1 MSRERELD
9 AWIDGLLADPQFH
22 GHPLHQAL
30 ARLRQQSLEQLV
42 RLERIARISD
52 GFQSMAREQNLSLS
66 ERYHKQLRRL
76 EKVARISDRYQQMMR
91 DLNLALKEASI
102 RDPLTGLPNR
112 RMLLER
118 LREEN
123 ERSQRHGQSYVL
135 AMLDVDFFKQV
146 NDTWGHDSGDR
157 VLVEIARA
165 MESELREYDLCG
177 RWGGEEFLL
186 LLPQTRLQDAGPVL
200 ERVRDSVR
208 TLAVRVGT
216 EALSVTAS
224 VGVTEHRIGETYSQT
239 VNRADAALLD
249 AKRSGRDKC
258 VFAALPPLPAP
269 SRPAPARFEAL
280 QPLQPHLASA
290 EVHQQRLKRLEAR
303 HRQLQGQDDAVG
315 AVVFGRHAGAQRQA
329 ARLEQRV
336 VGEGTGEAH
345 PTALDQL
352 AARRLL
358 QALGRAAAIGAGEA
372 AGAELDAT
380 EPAADQHRHA
390 VHVLS
395 LDGRQDRPPGAA
407 AGFAVV
413 AEAVLRAALPGP
425 AVVSGGSV
433 AVGGDERLRL
443 VLVGHRR
450 GDGVEAALADF
461 LAVFGEALQG
471 ARHRV
476 QAAGGVSPQPLR
488 MIRTRLSAAAA
499 KSCLDMRL
507 RPVTRPIWL
516 AKSA

>member
-1 MSRERELD
+1 M
-9 AWIDGLLADPQFH
+9 
-22 GHPLHQAL
+22 
-30 ARLRQQSLEQLV
+30 

-208 TLAVRVGT
+208 TLAVRVST

-269 SRPAPARFEAL
+269 SRPAPAR
-280 QPLQPHLASA
+280 
-290 EVHQQRLKRLEAR
+290 
-303 HRQLQGQDDAVG
+303 
-315 AVVFGRHAGAQRQA
+315 
-329 ARLEQRV
+329 
-336 VGEGTGEAH
+336 
-345 PTALDQL
+345 
-352 AARRLL
+352 
-358 QALGRAAAIGAGEA
+358 
-372 AGAELDAT
+372 
-380 EPAADQHRHA
+380 
-390 VHVLS
+390 
-395 LDGRQDRPPGAA
+395 
-407 AGFAVV
+407 
-413 AEAVLRAALPGP
+413 
-425 AVVSGGSV
+425 
-433 AVGGDERLRL
+433 
-443 VLVGHRR
+443 
-450 GDGVEAALADF
+450 
-461 LAVFGEALQG
+461 
-471 ARHRV
+471 
-476 QAAGGVSPQPLR
+476 
-488 MIRTRLSAAAA
+488 
-499 KSCLDMRL
+499 
-507 RPVTRPIWL
+507 
-516 AKSA
+516 

>member
-1 MSRERELD
+1 M
-9 AWIDGLLADPQFH
+9 
-22 GHPLHQAL
+22 
-30 ARLRQQSLEQLV
+30 

-91 DLNLALKEASI
+91 DLHLALKEASI

-135 AMLDVDFFKQV
+135 AMRDVDFFKQV

-269 SRPAPARFEAL
+269 SRPAPAR
-280 QPLQPHLASA
+280 
-290 EVHQQRLKRLEAR
+290 
-303 HRQLQGQDDAVG
+303 
-315 AVVFGRHAGAQRQA
+315 
-329 ARLEQRV
+329 
-336 VGEGTGEAH
+336 
-345 PTALDQL
+345 
-352 AARRLL
+352 
-358 QALGRAAAIGAGEA
+358 
-372 AGAELDAT
+372 
-380 EPAADQHRHA
+380 
-390 VHVLS
+390 
-395 LDGRQDRPPGAA
+395 
-407 AGFAVV
+407 
-413 AEAVLRAALPGP
+413 
-425 AVVSGGSV
+425 
-433 AVGGDERLRL
+433 
-443 VLVGHRR
+443 
-450 GDGVEAALADF
+450 
-461 LAVFGEALQG
+461 
-471 ARHRV
+471 
-476 QAAGGVSPQPLR
+476 
-488 MIRTRLSAAAA
+488 
-499 KSCLDMRL
+499 
-507 RPVTRPIWL
+507 
-516 AKSA
+516 

>member
-1 MSRERELD
+1 M
-9 AWIDGLLADPQFH
+9 
-22 GHPLHQAL
+22 
-30 ARLRQQSLEQLV
+30 RQ
-42 RLERIARISD
+42 ERIARISD

-269 SRPAPARFEAL
+269 SRPAPAR
-280 QPLQPHLASA
+280 
-290 EVHQQRLKRLEAR
+290 
-303 HRQLQGQDDAVG
+303 
-315 AVVFGRHAGAQRQA
+315 
-329 ARLEQRV
+329 
-336 VGEGTGEAH
+336 
-345 PTALDQL
+345 
-352 AARRLL
+352 
-358 QALGRAAAIGAGEA
+358 
-372 AGAELDAT
+372 
-380 EPAADQHRHA
+380 
-390 VHVLS
+390 
-395 LDGRQDRPPGAA
+395 
-407 AGFAVV
+407 
-413 AEAVLRAALPGP
+413 
-425 AVVSGGSV
+425 
-433 AVGGDERLRL
+433 
-443 VLVGHRR
+443 
-450 GDGVEAALADF
+450 
-461 LAVFGEALQG
+461 
-471 ARHRV
+471 
-476 QAAGGVSPQPLR
+476 
-488 MIRTRLSAAAA
+488 
-499 KSCLDMRL
+499 
-507 RPVTRPIWL
+507 
-516 AKSA
+516 

>member
-1 MSRERELD
+1 M
-9 AWIDGLLADPQFH
+9 
-22 GHPLHQAL
+22 
-30 ARLRQQSLEQLV
+30 

-249 AKRSGRDKC
+249 AKRSGRDNC
-258 VFAALPPLPAP
+258 VFAALPP
-269 SRPAPARFEAL
+269 APASPR
-280 QPLQPHLASA
+280 PTP
-290 EVHQQRLKRLEAR
+290 AR
-303 HRQLQGQDDAVG
+303 
-315 AVVFGRHAGAQRQA
+315 
-329 ARLEQRV
+329 
-336 VGEGTGEAH
+336 
-345 PTALDQL
+345 
-352 AARRLL
+352 
-358 QALGRAAAIGAGEA
+358 
-372 AGAELDAT
+372 
-380 EPAADQHRHA
+380 
-390 VHVLS
+390 
-395 LDGRQDRPPGAA
+395 
-407 AGFAVV
+407 
-413 AEAVLRAALPGP
+413 
-425 AVVSGGSV
+425 
-433 AVGGDERLRL
+433 
-443 VLVGHRR
+443 
-450 GDGVEAALADF
+450 
-461 LAVFGEALQG
+461 
-471 ARHRV
+471 
-476 QAAGGVSPQPLR
+476 
-488 MIRTRLSAAAA
+488 
-499 KSCLDMRL
+499 
-507 RPVTRPIWL
+507 
-516 AKSA
+516 

>member
-1 MSRERELD
+1 
-9 AWIDGLLADPQFH
+9 
-22 GHPLHQAL
+22 
-30 ARLRQQSLEQLV
+30 
-42 RLERIARISD
+42 
-52 GFQSMAREQNLSLS
+52 
-66 ERYHKQLRRL
+66 
-76 EKVARISDRYQQMMR
+76 MMR

-249 AKRSGRDKC
+249 AKRSDRDKC
-258 VFAALPPLPAP
+258 VFAALRRFLPLPP
-269 SRPAPARFEAL
+269 GS
-280 QPLQPHLASA
+280 SA
-290 EVHQQRLKRLEAR
+290 
-303 HRQLQGQDDAVG
+303 
-315 AVVFGRHAGAQRQA
+315 
-329 ARLEQRV
+329 
-336 VGEGTGEAH
+336 
-345 PTALDQL
+345 
-352 AARRLL
+352 
-358 QALGRAAAIGAGEA
+358 
-372 AGAELDAT
+372 
-380 EPAADQHRHA
+380 
-390 VHVLS
+390 LS
-395 LDGRQDRPPGAA
+395 LLRRP
-407 AGFAVV
+407 
-413 AEAVLRAALPGP
+413 
-425 AVVSGGSV
+425 
-433 AVGGDERLRL
+433 
-443 VLVGHRR
+443 
-450 GDGVEAALADF
+450 
-461 LAVFGEALQG
+461 
-471 ARHRV
+471 
-476 QAAGGVSPQPLR
+476 
-488 MIRTRLSAAAA
+488 AAAA
-499 KSCLDMRL
+499 APGLG
-507 RPVTRPIWL
+507 
-516 AKSA
+516 

>member
-177 RWGGEEFLL
+177 RWGGEEF
-186 LLPQTRLQDAGPVL
+186 PPAGRRPGTRAGA
-200 ERVRDSVR
+200 RQR
-208 TLAVRVGT
+208 TDPGGT
-216 EALSVTAS
+216 RR
-224 VGVTEHRIGETYSQT
+224 HRG
-239 VNRADAALLD
+239 
-249 AKRSGRDKC
+249 
-258 VFAALPPLPAP
+258 
-269 SRPAPARFEAL
+269 
-280 QPLQPHLASA
+280 A
-290 EVHQQRLKRLEAR
+290 ER
-303 HRQLQGQDDAVG
+303 HRQRR
-315 AVVFGRHAGAQRQA
+315 RHRTPHRRNLFADRQSRRRRTARRQAQRPRQM
-329 ARLEQRV
+329 RV
-336 VGEGTGEAH
+336 
-345 PTALDQL
+345 
-352 AARRLL
+352 RR
-358 QALGRAAAIGAGEA
+358 A
-372 AGAELDAT
+372 
-380 EPAADQHRHA
+380 PAASCPFPPGSSA
-390 VHVLS
+390 LS
-395 LDGRQDRPPGAA
+395 LLRRP
-407 AGFAVV
+407 
-413 AEAVLRAALPGP
+413 
-425 AVVSGGSV
+425 
-433 AVGGDERLRL
+433 
-443 VLVGHRR
+443 
-450 GDGVEAALADF
+450 
-461 LAVFGEALQG
+461 
-471 ARHRV
+471 
-476 QAAGGVSPQPLR
+476 
-488 MIRTRLSAAAA
+488 AAAA
-499 KSCLDMRL
+499 APGLG
-507 RPVTRPIWL
+507 
-516 AKSA
+516 